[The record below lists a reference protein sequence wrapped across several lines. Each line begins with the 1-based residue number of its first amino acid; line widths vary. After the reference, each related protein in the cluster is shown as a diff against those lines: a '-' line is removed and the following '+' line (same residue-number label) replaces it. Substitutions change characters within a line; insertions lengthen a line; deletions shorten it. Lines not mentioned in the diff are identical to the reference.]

1 MEVDGP
7 GAVLSGGCQSETEQS
22 VGPLE
27 VDAADVV
34 VAGQRVHVEV
44 VVLGAEGLVAL
55 EVVDDEGVATQVR
68 HVRERFVALVTVHVH
83 DDVRE
88 ERVLLDERLV
98 EQVLV
103 HQLQQSH
110 HSLESHC
117 IAYYVVLHTCSIEE
131 VKKGNKGTKSCKT
144 PGEDGITFRVIKAG
158 SKTIEEQSKYT
169 N

>member
-7 GAVLSGGCQSETEQS
+7 GAVLGGGCQSEAEQS

-34 VAGQRVHVEV
+34 VAGQWVHVEV

-55 EVVDDEGVATQVR
+55 EVVDDEGVAAQVR

-103 HQLQQSH
+103 
-110 HSLESHC
+110 
-117 IAYYVVLHTCSIEE
+117 
-131 VKKGNKGTKSCKT
+131 
-144 PGEDGITFRVIKAG
+144 R
-158 SKTIEEQSKYT
+158 
-169 N
+169 